1 MKFTYKNFP
10 IIKFMESDKGWDSF
24 LDNCFYFTKSFLENS
39 LAVFDG
45 KNGLETVYK
54 NVNDFRGIL
63 LTKFDGLNLEIVIDC
78 FRKGNELVFQ
88 HKLYVEGI
96 LTSQQESII
105 FRDGLDLKLSMRSSS
120 NNHKDNVDIAKGVMA
135 LIFFYQ
141 NAKVKTIEVSK
152 ELGHKESKVSVGNNK
167 HLIEFNTPIKLLGNE
182 WFTTVI
188 NNNAFNVKGHLAWR
202 ACGKGKK
209 ERKLV
214 WIDEFS
220 KNGYTRKVSILN

>member
-1 MKFTYKNFP
+1 MKFTYNNFP

-39 LAVFDG
+39 LAVFDS
-45 KNGLETVYK
+45 KNGLETIYK

-63 LTKFDGLNLEIVIDC
+63 LTKNDGLNLEIVVDC
-78 FRKGNELVFQ
+78 FKKGDELIFQ

-96 LTSQQESII
+96 LTSQQENII
-105 FRDGLDLKLSMRSSS
+105 FRDSLDVKLSMSSSSS
-120 NNHKDNVDIAKGVMA
+120 NRKNNVHIAKGVMA

-141 NAKVKTIEVSK
+141 NAETKTDEVSK
-152 ELGHKESKVSVGNNK
+152 NSKKSNSKTNHFVEFKTDVKILNNS
-167 HLIEFNTPIKLLGNE
+167 

-202 ACGKGKK
+202 ACGKGKQD
-209 ERKLV
+209 RKLV

-220 KNGYTRKVSILN
+220 KTGYVRKAGVLNK